1 MGNFEELKHKKDTGT
16 LNYGGATATAGDL
29 VFASGTLDKK
39 LRAFDSDTGEVLW
52 TYELPYIG
60 SAPPTIY
67 EAKGEQYLI
76 IPATGSWSLKN
87 VYPDLVEY
95 GDTFLAFKIKR

>member
-1 MGNFEELKHKKDTGT
+1 MEGLLQFC
-16 LNYGGATATAGDL
+16 GDL

-39 LRAFDSDTGEVLW
+39 LRAFDSNTGEVLW

-67 EAKGEQYLI
+67 EAKGEQY
-76 IPATGSWSLKN
+76 
-87 VYPDLVEY
+87 
-95 GDTFLAFKIKR
+95 